1 MFLFC
6 GNFFEKLNFCSDGSG
21 KSKLY
26 FRVLTH
32 RISQNMSLRQVLMLF
47 QNLGAHLAWL
57 HKHNEKSSNK
67 GKMKK
72 NFAQLVSNSLFGGMD
87 GTSRSWNLIF
97 LKSKGLVKQMAN
109 HSGYIDAQINIYKIN
124 FFSAIITTLY

>member
-6 GNFFEKLNFCSDGSG
+6 GNFFEKLNFCSDGWG

-32 RISQNMSLRQVLMLF
+32 RSSCLRKVLMLY

-57 HKHNEKSSNK
+57 YNERSSNK

-72 NFAQLVSNSLFGGMD
+72 NFAQLASNSLFDGMALTD
-87 GTSRSWNLIF
+87 PEI
-97 LKSKGLVKQMAN
+97 
-109 HSGYIDAQINIYKIN
+109 
-124 FFSAIITTLY
+124 

>member
-47 QNLGAHLAWL
+47 QNLGAHFPWL
-57 HKHNEKSSNK
+57 HNEKSSNK

-72 NFAQLVSNSLFGGMD
+72 NFAQLASNSFFDGMALPD
-87 GTSRSWNLIF
+87 PEI
-97 LKSKGLVKQMAN
+97 
-109 HSGYIDAQINIYKIN
+109 
-124 FFSAIITTLY
+124 

>member
-32 RISQNMSLRQVLMLF
+32 RISRLRKVLMLY

-57 HKHNEKSSNK
+57 HNEKSNK

-72 NFAQLVSNSLFGGMD
+72 IFAQLASNLLFD
-87 GTSRSWNLIF
+87 GIALTDPEI
-97 LKSKGLVKQMAN
+97 
-109 HSGYIDAQINIYKIN
+109 
-124 FFSAIITTLY
+124 

>member
-32 RISQNMSLRQVLMLF
+32 RINQNMSLRQVLMLF
-47 QNLGAHLAWL
+47 QNLGVHLAWL
-57 HKHNEKSSNK
+57 RNEKLSNK

-87 GTSRSWNLIF
+87 GASRS
-97 LKSKGLVKQMAN
+97 
-109 HSGYIDAQINIYKIN
+109 
-124 FFSAIITTLY
+124 

>member
-1 MFLFC
+1 MLI
-6 GNFFEKLNFCSDGSG
+6 NVLILWKFFQKLNFCSDGSG

-32 RISQNMSLRQVLMLF
+32 RISQNMSLRQILMLF
-47 QNLGAHLAWL
+47 QNLGVHLAWL
-57 HKHNEKSSNK
+57 HNEKSSNK

-87 GTSRSWNLIF
+87 GTSRS
-97 LKSKGLVKQMAN
+97 
-109 HSGYIDAQINIYKIN
+109 
-124 FFSAIITTLY
+124 